1 MDVDVLDLMEAH
13 AEEQLVRFVDAFIN
27 ASGKLDDLFAAGC
40 RTTSPEYVAALAVKS
55 SAEAELVGAN
65 AISESMMTAVRV
77 ARRLRG
83 EDPYKVDRERWKKL
97 TMDGLQALKSRAADS
112 VTMARAHEALR
123 NLGTD
128 KPH

>member
-13 AEEQLVRFVDAFIN
+13 AEEQLVRFVDAFIS
-27 ASGKLDDLFAAGC
+27 ASGKLDELFAAGC
-40 RTTSPEYVAALAVKS
+40 RTTAPEYVAALAVKNT
-55 SAEAELVGAN
+55 AEAELTGAN
-65 AISESMMTAVRV
+65 AVYESMMTATRV

-83 EDPYKVDRERWKKL
+83 EDPYKVDRDRWKKL

-112 VTMARAHEALR
+112 VSFARAMAAFE